1 MGCTKECATT
11 IHVVAKLRTVPAKLQ
26 TKTQRVLVSDCGAMT
41 DPPKFLPKTF
51 LEHEENRKASLDLAR
66 W

>member
-1 MGCTKECATT
+1 
-11 IHVVAKLRTVPAKLQ
+11 
-26 TKTQRVLVSDCGAMT
+26 VLVSDCGAMT

-51 LEHEENRKASLDLAR
+51 LEHEENRKTSRGLAR

>member
-1 MGCTKECATT
+1 
-11 IHVVAKLRTVPAKLQ
+11 VV
-26 TKTQRVLVSDCGAMT
+26 VSDCGAMT